1 MGQRDFDIVVVGGG
15 HAGVEAAWAGARLG
29 ARTAL
34 VSLRKDR
41 IGQMSCNPA
50 VGGVGKGQIV
60 REIDAMGGL
69 MGVAADATGMQ
80 FRMLNRS
87 RGPAV
92 WGPRCQSDR
101 HAYAAFIQRKLS
113 ELENLT
119 VIEGEATEILT
130 ASGRVVGVRV
140 VTHPSKARG
149 LPSVG
154 LESATDSGEATL
166 RCRCAIVAAGT
177 FLRGVLHCGKK
188 VWAGGRYGEP
198 PAGRLSQSLESLGLR
213 LGRLKTGTC
222 PRVAAESV
230 DCGRLRRQDGDE
242 PPVPFSFLNDS
253 LDVEQVPCWLTGTH
267 ARIHEAVRDSFHRAP
282 LFDGQIAATGP
293 RYCPSLE
300 LKVHR
305 FPDRDSHPVF
315 LEPEGRDTNWV
326 YLNGVATSLPP
337 DVQGVIV
344 HHLPG
349 LERARVLRWGYAIE
363 YDYADPTQLG
373 ATLEA
378 KAVGGLFLAGQV
390 NGTTGYEEAAGQGLL
405 AGVNGAASLRGRR
418 PLVLRRD
425 QAYVGVMI
433 DDLVT
438 RGVLEPYRMFT
449 SRAEFRLLLRA
460 DNADRRLTALGREIG
475 LVDDRRWARFSAKRR
490 AVEAAERILH
500 AVRRRGR
507 SLAEHLARPG
517 VSAEQLLPAD
527 ESLRRLWRRHRDAVE
542 TVAVDCRYEGYVA
555 RQRASAARLAE
566 MEAKAIPARLD
577 YRDVPHLR
585 AEARERLGAIRPETL
600 GQALRVSGIT
610 PADVTVI
617 MVHLAGRARQDGAA
631 S

>member
-1 MGQRDFDIVVVGGG
+1 
-15 HAGVEAAWAGARLG
+15 
-29 ARTAL
+29 
-34 VSLRKDR
+34 
-41 IGQMSCNPA
+41 
-50 VGGVGKGQIV
+50 
-60 REIDAMGGL
+60 
-69 MGVAADATGMQ
+69 MQ

-405 AGVNGAASLRGRR
+405 AGVNGAACAGRGSPPSGGPSRPPRESSTPSAAGAGPSPSTSPARGSAPSSSCRRTNRSVGCGAGTATPSRRSRSTAATRGMSRGSGRR
-418 PLVLRRD
+418 RPGWRRWRPRPSPPGWTT
-425 QAYVGVMI
+425 A
-433 DDLVT
+433 
-438 RGVLEPYRMFT
+438 T
-449 SRAEFRLLLRA
+449 SRTSGPRPVS
-460 DNADRRLTALGREIG
+460 G
-475 LVDDRRWARFSAKRR
+475 WARSARR
-490 AVEAAERILH
+490 PS
-500 AVRRRGR
+500 GR
-507 SLAEHLARPG
+507 PS
-517 VSAEQLLPAD
+517 
-527 ESLRRLWRRHRDAVE
+527 
-542 TVAVDCRYEGYVA
+542 
-555 RQRASAARLAE
+555 ASAASPPPTSR
-566 MEAKAIPARLD
+566 
-577 YRDVPHLR
+577 
-585 AEARERLGAIRPETL
+585 
-600 GQALRVSGIT
+600 
-610 PADVTVI
+610 
-617 MVHLAGRARQDGAA
+617 
-631 S
+631 